1 MDQFHSRGLAA
12 RVDLA
17 DGLALGAHSTVID
30 IGSGLGG
37 PSRYLAKRFG
47 CSVVDVDL
55 SASFVAAATYLAD
68 RTGLGD
74 RVTYQQA
81 DALALPFPSGSF
93 DVAWTQHVAM
103 NIENR
108 ERLYAEA
115 FRVVKPGGLFAVY
128 DIVAGA
134 AGPLIFPVP
143 RAAMAPQSFL
153 LSPEAMQTALTQ
165 VGFAIGNWKDR
176 TEAGVAWFREHAASA
191 NKDSPPKLGLHVVM
205 GPEFPAMSGNLL
217 RNLAEGRAGLVEA
230 ILLRP

>member
-1 MDQFHSRGLAA
+1 M
-12 RVDLA
+12 
-17 DGLALGAHSTVID
+17 ID

-108 ERLYAEA
+108 
-115 FRVVKPGGLFAVY
+115 
-128 DIVAGA
+128 
-134 AGPLIFPVP
+134 
-143 RAAMAPQSFL
+143 
-153 LSPEAMQTALTQ
+153 
-165 VGFAIGNWKDR
+165 
-176 TEAGVAWFREHAASA
+176 
-191 NKDSPPKLGLHVVM
+191 
-205 GPEFPAMSGNLL
+205 
-217 RNLAEGRAGLVEA
+217 
-230 ILLRP
+230 